1 MPRKGKCVR
10 CSHDLFEC
18 KSKEVKKLPCKHYCH
33 SLCIVSLHEEEEEE
47 KACGQCRHS
56 IHSHWLRTTVDDIK
70 EQQRIDEGVDY
81 QEFYSRF
88 SLTALDTIDDHFK
101 QLQGSISCHG
111 TINHSI
117 ELRNFA
123 EYMDMLQKTF
133 TLVQQIEEKDK
144 RIKKS
149 D

>member
-1 MPRKGKCVR
+1 M
-10 CSHDLFEC
+10 
-18 KSKEVKKLPCKHYCH
+18 
-33 SLCIVSLHEEEEEE
+33 
-47 KACGQCRHS
+47 
-56 IHSHWLRTTVDDIK
+56 DDIK

-111 TINHSI
+111 MINHSI
-117 ELRNFA
+117 EFRNFA

-144 RIKKS
+144 RIKKN

>member
-1 MPRKGKCVR
+1 MPCKGKSLR

-33 SLCIVSLHEEEEEE
+33 SLCIISLHEEEEE
-47 KACGQCRHS
+47 KACSQCGHS
-56 IHSHWLRTTVDDIK
+56 IHNDWLRTTVDDIK

-101 QLQGSISCHG
+101 RLQGSISSHG
-111 TINHSI
+111 MINHST
-117 ELRNFA
+117 EFRSFA

-144 RIKKS
+144 RIKKN